1 MARIWALALA
11 AAMLAGCASLTAEAP
26 LYTPADQIGPAPLT
40 EGIWVQVSDE
50 CPLAIARRGGRLPK
64 ACGSMELR
72 RLPDGAW
79 IITPVNRS
87 DGDSEDE
94 MGPMRLI
101 IAPATEHPSADA
113 FAPLYVAEYTPV
125 DPNARQ
131 RLGYAA
137 IAPLGTMPA
146 EEMFIVAAI
155 GCSDVLRDG
164 PIEGVSEALNEQGE
178 RIGCIA
184 STQAAVREATRRAV
198 VENLNYLDDARL
210 VLVRR

>member
-11 AAMLAGCASLTAEAP
+11 AMMLAGCASLTAEAP

-50 CPLAIARRGGRLPK
+50 CPLAVARRDGRLPK
-64 ACGSMELR
+64 ACGSMDLR

-79 IITPVNRS
+79 ILSPIGRAA
-87 DGDSEDE
+87 DDEDE

-113 FAPLYVAEYTPV
+113 FAPLYVAEYAPV

-131 RLGYAA
+131 GLGYAA
-137 IAPLGTMPA
+137 IAPLGAMPA

-155 GCSDVLRDG
+155 GCSDTLRDG
-164 PIEGVSEALNEQGE
+164 PIEGVREVLDERGE
-178 RIGCIA
+178 RVGCIA
-184 STQAAVREATRRAV
+184 STQTAVREATRRAV
-198 VENLNYLDDARL
+198 VENLNHLDEARL